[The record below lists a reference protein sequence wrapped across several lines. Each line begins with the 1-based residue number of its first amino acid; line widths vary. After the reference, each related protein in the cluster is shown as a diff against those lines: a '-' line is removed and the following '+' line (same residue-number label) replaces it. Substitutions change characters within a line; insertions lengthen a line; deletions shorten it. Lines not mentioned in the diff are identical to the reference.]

1 LTRDRKWKT
10 YNFWPENAA
19 KESFYLV
26 QDKLMTDWQTMASF
40 KSSLVTQKSQF
51 LSRRILIKR
60 ITPRKYMTDDQRFAA
75 RRPDVL
81 VYETEILKD
90 NMTLAG
96 DILAELQVST
106 SGTEIDCKVIDVFP
120 NDEQETPEVAPY
132 LK

>member
-1 LTRDRKWKT
+1 
-10 YNFWPENAA
+10 
-19 KESFYLV
+19 
-26 QDKLMTDWQTMASF
+26 
-40 KSSLVTQKSQF
+40 
-51 LSRRILIKR
+51 
-60 ITPRKYMTDDQRFAA
+60 MTDDQRFAA

-106 SGTEIDCKVIDVFP
+106 SGTDADWIVKVIDVFP
-120 NDEQETPEVAPY
+120 NDEPKL

>member
-1 LTRDRKWKT
+1 
-10 YNFWPENAA
+10 
-19 KESFYLV
+19 
-26 QDKLMTDWQTMASF
+26 MASF

-51 LSRRILIKR
+51 LSRRINQKG

-106 SGTEIDCKVIDVFP
+106 SGTDAD
-120 NDEQETPEVAPY
+120 
-132 LK
+132 